1 MVRQVLRR
9 TYTPNQL
16 VALNVARA
24 RTMRGWTQE
33 EAAAELAPYL
43 GKKWSNASYSAVERS
58 IKGTRVKQFSADDLI
73 ALARGF
79 RVPVGW
85 FFLPPPPAEDAGLA
99 VPDATSR
106 GVEFTTLLDI
116 ALGTDDINNTY
127 REALL
132 TWAAESAADPE
143 LAKKEMAARLA
154 ESDDLVAAKRL
165 REAFGDVSEARDV
178 LRRVAAALAT
188 LDESDSPSPPGT
200 KKKRGKGK

>member
-1 MVRQVLRR
+1 MVRQVFRR

-33 EAAAELAPYL
+33 EAASELAPYL

-79 RVPVGW
+79 RVPLGW
-85 FFLPPPPAEDAGLA
+85 FFVPPPPAEDPGLA

-106 GVEFTTLLDI
+106 GLEFTTLVDI
-116 ALGTDDINNTY
+116 VLGTDDINDPY
-127 REALL
+127 RDALL
-132 TWAAESAADPE
+132 TWAAESAVDADA
-143 LAKKEMAARLA
+143 AKKEMARRLA

-178 LRRVAAALAT
+178 LRRVAAALDT
-188 LDESDSPSPPGT
+188 LDETDSPASTST
-200 KKKRGKGK
+200 KKQRGKAK